1 MEAKVKVIIDYL
13 GGFMSFVTSINKLIL
28 AGLILATLP
37 SPLQADTQQSGSWW
51 RTVAISVVVS
61 AVVYGL
67 WSWWKSSSKSQPEPK
82 SSETASPS
90 RKNTSSKSASAPSK
104 SGPSSS
110 SATIASDSSTSEQK
124 EQIQVL
130 VAAWFPGPL
139 GKKHKD
145 KNTDP
150 NNKWSVL
157 LALEKNGKE
166 FDAFTGYKQSGET
179 DAQAIGRIVAEN
191 TCGLYKQPEIEEA
204 AKEAV
209 AKKYRNSTLWLVP
222 VTRWVRGQA
231 LLDALVENAMTT
243 TTKNKNA
250 VWAPVARLAQG
261 KQIIQDRHMVNPDL
275 LIKLNN
281 NHIMTI
287 LGPDG
292 KCIPLKAEPSPT
304 PKQGP
309 DLISSGRKQK
319 TGSYYDRIQEII
331 GKSLHQ
337 IPDWDDQQKTTD
349 KAHETYSHCARASE
363 YVMELL
369 TGTPKETILKR
380 VDELETGWPR
390 AHMAHMEGNKATN
403 TTTEFWGTFGDFI
416 KQNPSKDYVS
426 PVAQQLFMGTGDKHL
441 AFHICI
447 GYSAHVFGIERNK
460 TKWRIY
466 QAFYKLFTLCEWL
479 DLNPWRSGI
488 VPEFHTK
495 LFETHGGGK
504 ELTKN
509 SEIAEFIQGQVDDI
523 APHITVHGSSVYDSH
538 SLPFY
543 IRVFNV
549 KDEWNN

>member
-82 SSETASPS
+82 SSGTASP
-90 RKNTSSKSASAPSK
+90 KNTSSKSASAHSK

-110 SATIASDSSTSEQK
+110 LAASTSDSSTSEQK

-130 VAAWFPGPL
+130 VAAWFTGSTD
-139 GKKHKD
+139 KKHKD

-157 LALEKNGKE
+157 LALEQKGKE

-191 TCGLYKQPEIEEA
+191 TCGLYKQPDIEKA

-209 AKKYRNSTLWLVP
+209 SKKYRNSTLWLVP
-222 VTRWVRGQA
+222 VTGWVRGEKLLEA
-231 LLDALVENAMTT
+231 LLNNAM
-243 TTKNKNA
+243 TTKNKNV

-275 LIKLNN
+275 LIKLNK

-287 LGPDG
+287 LGPAG
-292 KCIPLKAEPSPT
+292 KCIPLKAESSPT
-304 PKQGP
+304 PKQGL

-319 TGSYYDRIQEII
+319 TGSYYDRIQQII
-331 GKSLHQ
+331 GKSPHQ
-337 IPDWDDQQKTTD
+337 ISDWDDQHKTTD

-369 TGTPKETILKR
+369 TGTRKETILER
-380 VDELETGWPR
+380 VDELENGWPK
-390 AHMAHMEGNKATN
+390 AHMAHSEGNKATN
-403 TTTEFWGTFGDFI
+403 TETEFWGAFGDFM
-416 KQNPSKDYVS
+416 KQDASKNYEN

-523 APHITVHGSSVYDSH
+523 APHITVKGSHVYDSET
-538 SLPFY
+538 LPFY

-549 KDEWNN
+549 KDEWND